1 MAYTKRQFVEAALT
15 EIGLASYVFDI
26 QPEQLEYA
34 RRRLDA
40 MMADWNG
47 KGLRLSY
54 PIPASPEQGSLAEE
68 TNVPDSANEA
78 VILNLAVRLAPAYG
92 KQIMPDTRL
101 LAKTA
106 YDTVLQRATA
116 PIELQFPDTL
126 PSGAGNKYWRDADD
140 PFMPTPVD
148 PVETGP
154 EGILEFN

>member
-1 MAYTKRQFVEAALT
+1 
-15 EIGLASYVFDI
+15 
-26 QPEQLEYA
+26 
-34 RRRLDA
+34 

-78 VILNLAVRLAPAYG
+78 VILNLAVRLAPSYG

>member
-47 KGLRLSY
+47 KGIRLSY

-78 VILNLAVRLAPAYG
+78 VILNLAVRLAPSYG

-148 PVETGP
+148 PVETGA

>member
-47 KGLRLSY
+47 KGIRLSY

-78 VILNLAVRLAPAYG
+78 VILNLAVRLAPSYG

-101 LAKTA
+101 VAKAA

-116 PIELQFPDTL
+116 PIEQQFPDTL

>member
-54 PIPASPEQGSLAEE
+54 PIPASPEQGNLSEE

-78 VILNLAVRLAPAYG
+78 VILNLAVRLAPSYG

>member
-78 VILNLAVRLAPAYG
+78 VILNLAVRLAPSYG

-148 PVETGP
+148 PVLTGP
-154 EGILEFN
+154 EGILEFD

>member
-47 KGLRLSY
+47 KGIRLSY

-78 VILNLAVRLAPAYG
+78 VILNLALRLAPSYG

>member
-15 EIGLASYVFDI
+15 EIGLAAYVFDI

-47 KGLRLSY
+47 KGIRLSY

-78 VILNLAVRLAPAYG
+78 VILNLAVRLAPSYG

>member
-47 KGLRLSY
+47 KGIRLSY

-78 VILNLAVRLAPAYG
+78 VILNLAVRLAPSYG

-116 PIELQFPDTL
+116 PIELQFPNTL

>member
-47 KGLRLSY
+47 KGIRLSY
-54 PIPASPEQGSLAEE
+54 PIPASPEQGSLEEE

-78 VILNLAVRLAPAYG
+78 VILNLAVRLAPSYG

-101 LAKTA
+101 VAKAA

>member
-47 KGLRLSY
+47 KGIRLSY

-78 VILNLAVRLAPAYG
+78 VILNLAVRLAPSYG

-140 PFMPTPVD
+140 PFMPPPVD

-154 EGILEFN
+154 EGILEFY

>member
-54 PIPASPEQGSLAEE
+54 PIPASPEQGTLAEE

-78 VILNLAVRLAPAYG
+78 VILNLAVRLAPSYG

-116 PIELQFPDTL
+116 PIELQFPETL

>member
-54 PIPASPEQGSLAEE
+54 PIPSSPELGSLAEE

-78 VILNLAVRLAPAYG
+78 VILNLAVRLAPSYG

-154 EGILEFN
+154 EGILEFY

>member
-78 VILNLAVRLAPAYG
+78 VILNLAVRLAPSYG

-116 PIELQFPDTL
+116 PIELQFPNTL

>member
-47 KGLRLSY
+47 KGIRLSY
-54 PIPASPEQGSLAEE
+54 PNPASPEQGSLAEE

-78 VILNLAVRLAPAYG
+78 VILNLAVRLAPSYG

>member
-78 VILNLAVRLAPAYG
+78 VILNLAVRLAPSYG

>member
-78 VILNLAVRLAPAYG
+78 VILNLALRLAPSYG

>member
-47 KGLRLSY
+47 KGIRLSY

-78 VILNLAVRLAPAYG
+78 VILNLAVRLAPSYG

>member
-47 KGLRLSY
+47 KGIRLSY
-54 PIPASPEQGSLAEE
+54 PIPASPEQGNLAEE

-78 VILNLAVRLAPAYG
+78 VILNLAVRLAPSYG

>member
-47 KGLRLSY
+47 KGIRLSY

-78 VILNLAVRLAPAYG
+78 IILNLAVRLAPSYG

>member
-78 VILNLAVRLAPAYG
+78 VILNLAVRLAPSYG

-154 EGILEFN
+154 EGILEFY

>member
-78 VILNLAVRLAPAYG
+78 VILNLAVRLAPSYG

-140 PFMPTPVD
+140 PFMPTPAD

>member
-47 KGLRLSY
+47 KGIRLSY

-78 VILNLAVRLAPAYG
+78 VILNLAVRLAPSYG

-140 PFMPTPVD
+140 PFMPTPED

>member
-15 EIGLASYVFDI
+15 EIGLASYVFDL

-54 PIPASPEQGSLAEE
+54 PIPSSPELGSLSEE

-78 VILNLAVRLAPAYG
+78 VILNLAVRLAPSYG

-154 EGILEFN
+154 EGILEFY

>member
-47 KGLRLSY
+47 KGIRLSY

-78 VILNLAVRLAPAYG
+78 VILNLAVRLAPSYG

-101 LAKTA
+101 VAKAA

>member
-47 KGLRLSY
+47 KGIRLSY

-78 VILNLAVRLAPAYG
+78 VILNLAVRLAPSYG

-101 LAKTA
+101 VAKA
-106 YDTVLQRATA
+106 SYDTVLQRATA

-140 PFMPTPVD
+140 PSMPTPVD

>member
-47 KGLRLSY
+47 KGIRLSY

-78 VILNLAVRLAPAYG
+78 VILNLAVRLAPSYG

-148 PVETGP
+148 PVETGS

>member
-78 VILNLAVRLAPAYG
+78 VILNLAVRLAPSYG

-126 PSGAGNKYWRDADD
+126 PSGAGNKYWRDADG

>member
-78 VILNLAVRLAPAYG
+78 VILNLAVRLAPSYG

-106 YDTVLQRATA
+106 YDTVLQRATV

>member
-47 KGLRLSY
+47 KGIRLSY

-78 VILNLAVRLAPAYG
+78 VILNLAVRLAPSYG

-101 LAKTA
+101 VAKTA

>member
-47 KGLRLSY
+47 KGIRLSY

-78 VILNLAVRLAPAYG
+78 VILNLAVRLAPSYG

-101 LAKTA
+101 VAKAA

-140 PFMPTPVD
+140 PFMPTLVD

>member
-47 KGLRLSY
+47 KGIRLSY

-78 VILNLAVRLAPAYG
+78 VILNLAVRLAPSYG
-92 KQIMPDTRL
+92 KQIMPDTRMI
-101 LAKTA
+101 AKTA
-106 YDTVLQRATA
+106 YDTILQRATA

-126 PSGAGNKYWRDADD
+126 PSGAGNKYWRVADD

>member
-78 VILNLAVRLAPAYG
+78 VILNLAVRLAPSYG

-140 PFMPTPVD
+140 PFMPTPED